1 MTRARRTSRGACMT
15 EPVAVVDTDVA
26 SALFRHQYLGRPL
39 DTALSATVHRYRPLI
54 SVITMGEA
62 RYGMTKGKW
71 GAERARRLIELY
83 HRTFVVLPVDEQ
95 VADEYG
101 RLRAATEAVGRPV
114 ADNDLWIAATATAVD
129 VALVTLNRRHFEP
142 LALHGLTLL

>member
-1 MTRARRTSRGACMT
+1 MTD
-15 EPVAVVDTDVA
+15 PVAVVDTDVA
-26 SALFRHQYLGRPL
+26 SALFGHHYLGRPL
-39 DTALSATVHRYRPLI
+39 KTTLSAVVQRYRPLI
-54 SVITMGEA
+54 SVITLGEA
-62 RYGMTKGKW
+62 RYGMAKGKW
-71 GAERARRLIELY
+71 GAERAKRLVEFY
-83 HRTFVVLPVDEQ
+83 HRAFVVLPVQEH

-101 RLRAATEAVGRPV
+101 RLRAATEAAGRPV

>member
-1 MTRARRTSRGACMT
+1 MTD
-15 EPVAVVDTDVA
+15 PVAVVDTDVA
-26 SALFRHQYLGRPL
+26 SALFRQHYLGRPL
-39 DTALSATVHRYRPLI
+39 KAALSAVVQRYRPLI
-54 SVITMGEA
+54 SVITLGEA
-62 RYGMTKGKW
+62 RYGMAKGKW
-71 GAERARRLIELY
+71 GAERARRLVEFY
-83 HRTFVVLPVDEQ
+83 HRAFVVLPVEED

-142 LALHGLTLL
+142 LALHGLALL